1 MQINPSI
8 NGWIEK
14 YLNQYANE
22 ISHYATDEDFFVA
35 CQNSGLI
42 YGYVVNYHLK
52 ISIDDKKWDSEEKI
66 KVGFLS
72 TLIALYK
79 TENGNDVSAFIETLI
94 QFYSQIS
101 KGKFSF
107 LRMVLPDANSYQKL
121 ESIINER
128 LQTKD
133 NIVTKNF
140 THMVTNAMLFIDV
153 LAFEYYLK
161 NTHISLDFFKDL
173 ERKCLALIM
182 LSLNVKINKSEYD
195 LMLLKMF
202 ENSLRYSKISTIN
215 SDDIMVVI
223 FEGKRS
229 VLESLYLY
237 EVAHMTLLSDG
248 VVYEN
253 EQIYLDDFA
262 LKLNLNK
269 NKQNTGFELVSFIE
283 KYKKEL
289 PFFNL
294 NHPVKQF
301 YNNTQDNI
309 GKLVSRNKTR
319 LIKELSESKELVKL
333 LRKSTQHDLSFEEKK
348 KVKKQLLDIC
358 KSIPS
363 LTIFLLPG
371 GGLLLPILIKYI
383 PQLLPSAFNENLND
397 DYL

>member
-1 MQINPSI
+1 MEINPS
-8 NGWIEK
+8 NTGWIEK
-14 YLNQYANE
+14 YLSQQANE
-22 ISHYATDEDFFVA
+22 ISRYVTDEDFFLA
-35 CQNSGLI
+35 CQKSGLI
-42 YGYVVNYHLK
+42 YGYVVKYHLN
-52 ISIDDKKWDSEEKI
+52 SEIDDKKWDNEEKI

-72 TLIALYK
+72 TLFTLYK
-79 TENGNDVSAFIETLI
+79 TKKDENVETFIDNLI
-94 QFYSQIS
+94 QFYDQIS

-107 LRMVLPDANSYQKL
+107 IKMVLPNSTSFQKL

-140 THMVTNAMLFIDV
+140 THMVTNALLFIDV
-153 LAFEYYLK
+153 LAFEYYLEK
-161 NTHISLDFFKDL
+161 KIITVDFFKDL
-173 ERKCLALIM
+173 ERKCMALIM
-182 LSLNVKINKSEYD
+182 FSLNVKIDKSEYD
-195 LMLLKMF
+195 DLLLKMF
-202 ENSLRYSKISTIN
+202 ENSLRYSKN
-215 SDDIMVVI
+215 SKIGKEEIIDVV
-223 FEGKRS
+223 FEGNRS
-229 VLESLYLY
+229 TLENLYLY

-253 EQIYLDDFA
+253 EQKFLDDFS
-262 LKLNLNK
+262 LKLGLYKIN
-269 NKQNTGFELVSFIE
+269 QNTGFELVKFIDE
-283 KYKKEL
+283 YKKEL

-319 LIKELSESKELVKL
+319 LLKELSESKELVKL
-333 LRKSTQHDLSFEEKK
+333 LRKSTQTDLSYEEKK

-358 KSIPS
+358 KTIPS

-371 GGLLLPILIKYI
+371 GGLLLPLLIKFI

-397 DYL
+397 

>member
-1 MQINPSI
+1 MEINPSI

-14 YLNQYANE
+14 YLSQQANE
-22 ISHYATDEDFFVA
+22 ISRYASDEDFFLA
-35 CQNSGLI
+35 CQKSGLI
-42 YGYVVNYHLK
+42 YGYVVKYHLN
-52 ISIDDKKWDSEEKI
+52 SEIDDKKWDNEEKI

-72 TLIALYK
+72 TLFALYK
-79 TENGNDVSAFIETLI
+79 TKKDENVETFIDNLI
-94 QFYSQIS
+94 QFYDQIS

-107 LRMVLPDANSYQKL
+107 IKMVLPNSTSFQKL

-153 LAFEYYLK
+153 LAFEYYLEK
-161 NTHISLDFFKDL
+161 RTITVDFFKDL
-173 ERKCLALIM
+173 ERKCMALIM
-182 LSLNVKINKSEYD
+182 FSLNVKNDKSEYD
-195 LMLLKMF
+195 DLLLKMF
-202 ENSLRYSKISTIN
+202 ENSLRYSKN
-215 SDDIMVVI
+215 SKIEKEEIIDVV
-223 FEGKRS
+223 FEGNRS
-229 VLESLYLY
+229 TLENLYLY

-253 EQIYLDDFA
+253 EQKFLDNFS

-269 NKQNTGFELVSFIE
+269 IIQNTGLELINFIN
-283 KYKKEL
+283 KHKNEL

-333 LRKSTQHDLSFEEKK
+333 LRKSTQTDLSYEEKK

-358 KSIPS
+358 KTIPS

-371 GGLLLPILIKYI
+371 GGLLLPLLIKFI

-397 DYL
+397 

>member
-14 YLNQYANE
+14 YLNQYAND
-22 ISHYATDEDFFVA
+22 ISHYPTDEDFFVA

-42 YGYVVNYHLK
+42 YGYVINYHLN
-52 ISIDDKKWDSEEKI
+52 SEIDDVKWDNEEKI

-79 TENGNDVSAFIETLI
+79 SKRDEEDVDGFIETII
-94 QFYSQIS
+94 QFYGQIS
-101 KGKFSF
+101 NGKFSF
-107 LRMVLPDANSYQKL
+107 MRMVLPDANSYQKL

-128 LQTKD
+128 LQTND

-153 LAFEYYLK
+153 LAFEFYLK
-161 NTHISLDFFKDL
+161 NNTISLDFFKDL

-182 LSLNVKINKSEYD
+182 LSLNVKIDKSEYD
-195 LMLLKMF
+195 SLLLKMF
-202 ENSLRYSKISTIN
+202 ENSLRYSKISKIN
-215 SDDIMVVI
+215 EKGILEVI
-223 FEGKRS
+223 FEGNRTT
-229 VLESLYLY
+229 LENLYLY

-253 EQIYLDDFA
+253 EQIFLDNFA

-269 NKQNTGFELVSFIE
+269 TKQNTGYELVNFIN
-283 KYKKEL
+283 KHKNEL

-319 LIKELSESKELVKL
+319 LIKELSESKELMKL
-333 LRKSTQHDLSFEEKK
+333 LRKSTQSDLSFEEKK

-358 KSIPS
+358 KTIPS

-371 GGLLLPILIKYI
+371 GGLLLPILIKFI
-383 PQLLPSAFNENLND
+383 PQLLPSSFNENLND
-397 DYL
+397 

>member
-14 YLNQYANE
+14 YLSQYGNE
-22 ISHYATDEDFFVA
+22 ISHYNTDEDFFVA

-42 YGYVVNYHLK
+42 YGYVVNYHLT
-52 ISIDDKKWDSEEKI
+52 SDVDDTKWDTEEKI

-79 TENGNDVSAFIETLI
+79 TKSGEDVDGFIETII
-94 QFYSQIS
+94 QFYNQIA

-107 LRMVLPDANSYQKL
+107 MKMVLPDANSFQKL

-128 LQTKD
+128 LQTND

-153 LAFEYYLK
+153 LAFEFYLK
-161 NTHISLDFFKDL
+161 NDTINLDFFKDL

-182 LSLNVKINKSEYD
+182 LSLNVKIDKSEYD

-202 ENSLRYSKISTIN
+202 ENSLRYSKISKIN
-215 SDDIMVVI
+215 EAEIFEVI
-223 FEGKRS
+223 FEGNRTT
-229 VLESLYLY
+229 LENLYLY

-253 EQIYLDDFA
+253 EQIFLDEFA

-269 NKQNTGFELVSFIE
+269 TKQNNGYELVNFIN
-283 KYKKEL
+283 KHKKEL

-333 LRKSTQHDLSFEEKK
+333 LRKSTQSELSFEEKK

-358 KSIPS
+358 KTIPS

-371 GGLLLPILIKYI
+371 GGLLLPILIKFI
-383 PQLLPSAFNENLND
+383 PQLLPSSFNENLND
-397 DYL
+397 

>member
-14 YLNQYANE
+14 YINQYANE
-22 ISHYATDEDFFVA
+22 ISHYATEEEFFVA

-42 YGYVVNYHLK
+42 YGYVVNYHLN
-52 ISIDDKKWDSEEKI
+52 SEVDDKKWDTEEKI

-79 TENGNDVSAFIETLI
+79 VQKGKDVEEFIETII
-94 QFYSQIS
+94 QFYNQIS

-107 LRMVLPDANSYQKL
+107 MKMVLPDANSFQKL

-128 LQTKD
+128 LQTND

-153 LAFEYYLK
+153 LAFEFYLK
-161 NTHISLDFFKDL
+161 NDTISLEFFKDL

-182 LSLNVKINKSEYD
+182 LSLNVKIDKSEYD

-202 ENSLRYSKISTIN
+202 ENSLRYSKVSKIN
-215 SDDIMVVI
+215 EVEILELI
-223 FEGKRS
+223 FEGNRTT
-229 VLESLYLY
+229 LENLYLY

-253 EQIYLDDFA
+253 EQIFLYEFA
-262 LKLNLNK
+262 LKLKLNK
-269 NKQNTGFELVSFIE
+269 TKENSGCELVNFIS

-358 KSIPS
+358 KTIPS

-371 GGLLLPILIKYI
+371 GGLLLPILIKFI
-383 PQLLPSAFNENLND
+383 PQLLPSSFNENLND
-397 DYL
+397 

>member
-14 YLNQYANE
+14 YLNQYAGE
-22 ISHYATDEDFFVA
+22 ISSYITDEDFFMA
-35 CQNSGLI
+35 CQKSGLI

-52 ISIDDKKWDSEEKI
+52 SEIDDEKWDTEEKI

-72 TLIALYK
+72 TLFALYK
-79 TENGNDVSAFIETLI
+79 SKNGTEVNEFIETI
-94 QFYSQIS
+94 NQFYNLIS

-107 LRMVLPDANSYQKL
+107 IHKILPSENSFQKL
-121 ESIINER
+121 ESIINDR
-128 LQTKD
+128 LQTND

-153 LAFEYYLK
+153 LAFEFYLK
-161 NTHISLDFFKDL
+161 NNTISIDFFKEV
-173 ERKCLALIM
+173 ERKCMAIILY
-182 LSLNVKINKSEYD
+182 SLNIKNHKSEYD
-195 LMLLKMF
+195 NLLLKMF
-202 ENSLRYSKISTIN
+202 ENSLRYSKISKINKDEIITI
-215 SDDIMVVI
+215 V

-229 VLESLYLY
+229 VLENLYLY

-248 VVYEN
+248 VIHKKE
-253 EQIYLDDFA
+253 EKFLKDFGSN
-262 LKLNLNK
+262 LNLIK
-269 NKQNTGFELVSFIE
+269 NKQNTGYELVKFIE
-283 KYKKEL
+283 EYKDEL

-333 LRKSTQHDLSFEEKK
+333 LRKSTQTDLSFEEKK

-358 KSIPS
+358 KTIPS

-371 GGLLLPILIKYI
+371 GGLLLPVLIKFI

-397 DYL
+397 

>member
-14 YLNQYANE
+14 YLSQYGNE
-22 ISHYATDEDFFVA
+22 ISHYNTDEDFFVA

-42 YGYVVNYHLK
+42 YGYVVNYHLN
-52 ISIDDKKWDSEEKI
+52 SEFDDAKWDNEEKI

-79 TENGNDVSAFIETLI
+79 TKNGDDASAFIETII
-94 QFYSQIS
+94 QFYNQIA

-107 LRMVLPDANSYQKL
+107 MKMVLPDANSFKKL

-128 LQTKD
+128 LQTND

-153 LAFEYYLK
+153 LAFEFYLK
-161 NTHISLDFFKDL
+161 NDTINLDFFKDL

-182 LSLNVKINKSEYD
+182 LSLNVKIDKSEYD

-202 ENSLRYSKISTIN
+202 ENSLRYSEIPKINEAEIFE
-215 SDDIMVVI
+215 VI
-223 FEGKRS
+223 FEGNRTT
-229 VLESLYLY
+229 LENLYLY

-253 EQIYLDDFA
+253 EQIFLDEFA

-269 NKQNTGFELVSFIE
+269 TKQNNGYELVNFIN
-283 KYKKEL
+283 KHKKEL

-333 LRKSTQHDLSFEEKK
+333 LRKSTQSDLSFEEKK

-358 KSIPS
+358 KTIPS

-371 GGLLLPILIKYI
+371 GGLLLPILIKFI
-383 PQLLPSAFNENLND
+383 PQLLPSSFNENLND
-397 DYL
+397 

>member
-14 YLNQYANE
+14 YVHQYANE
-22 ISHYATDEDFFVA
+22 VTSYATDEDFFVA
-35 CQNSGLI
+35 CQQSGLI
-42 YGYVVNYHLK
+42 YGYVVKYHLNGTVE
-52 ISIDDKKWDSEEKI
+52 DVKWDTEERI

-72 TLIALYK
+72 TLMALYRK
-79 TENGNDVSAFIETLI
+79 HNTTSVEEFIETILA
-94 QFYSQIS
+94 FYNQIS

-107 LRMVLPDANSYQKL
+107 VKMVWPDGSAYQKL
-121 ESIINER
+121 EGIINER
-128 LQTKD
+128 LQTND
-133 NIVTKNF
+133 NILTKNF
-140 THMVTNAMLFIDV
+140 THMVTNAMLFIDI
-153 LAFEYYLK
+153 LAFEFYLK
-161 NTHISLDFFKDL
+161 NNTISLDFFKDL

-182 LSLNVKINKSEYD
+182 LSLNKKNNKSEYD
-195 LMLLKMF
+195 SMLLKMF
-202 ENSLRYSKISTIN
+202 ENSLRYSKVSKINQEEIIALIYQGNRST
-215 SDDIMVVI
+215 
-223 FEGKRS
+223 
-229 VLESLYLY
+229 LENLYLY

-248 VVYEN
+248 IMYEN
-253 EQIYLDDFA
+253 EQNFLNKIAFN
-262 LKLNLNK
+262 LNLNK
-269 NKQNTGFELVSFIE
+269 NKQNTGLELVNFIE
-283 KYKKEL
+283 KHKKEL

-301 YNNTQDNI
+301 YTNTQENI

-333 LRKSTQHDLSFEEKK
+333 LRKSTQQDLSYEEKK

-371 GGLLLPILIKYI
+371 GGLLLPVLIKFI

-397 DYL
+397 

>member
-14 YLNQYANE
+14 YINQYANE
-22 ISHYATDEDFFVA
+22 ISHYATEDEFFVA

-42 YGYVVNYHLK
+42 YGYVVNYHLN
-52 ISIDDKKWDSEEKI
+52 SEVDDKKWDTEEKI

-79 TENGNDVSAFIETLI
+79 VQKGKDVEEFIETII
-94 QFYSQIS
+94 QFYNQIS

-107 LRMVLPDANSYQKL
+107 MKMVLPDANSFQKL

-128 LQTKD
+128 LQTND

-153 LAFEYYLK
+153 LAFEFYLK
-161 NTHISLDFFKDL
+161 NDTISLEFFKDL

-182 LSLNVKINKSEYD
+182 LSLNVKIDKSEYD
-195 LMLLKMF
+195 FLLLKMF
-202 ENSLRYSKISTIN
+202 ENSLRYSKVSKIN
-215 SDDIMVVI
+215 EAEILELI
-223 FEGKRS
+223 FEGNRTN
-229 VLESLYLY
+229 LESLYLY

-248 VVYEN
+248 VVYNN
-253 EQIYLDDFA
+253 EQIFLEDFA

-269 NKQNTGFELVSFIE
+269 TRQNTGYELVNFI
-283 KYKKEL
+283 KKHKKEL

-309 GKLVSRNKTR
+309 WKLVSRNKTR

-358 KSIPS
+358 KTIPS

-371 GGLLLPILIKYI
+371 GGLLLPILIKFI

-397 DYL
+397 

>member
-14 YLNQYANE
+14 YLHQYANE
-22 ISHYATDEDFFVA
+22 ISHYATDEAFFVA
-35 CQNSGLI
+35 CQKSGLI
-42 YGYVVNYHLK
+42 YGYVINYHL
-52 ISIDDKKWDSEEKI
+52 SVAIDDTKWDTEEKI

-79 TENGNDVSAFIETLI
+79 TKKGGNVEEFIETI
-94 QFYSQIS
+94 TQFYNQIS

-107 LRMVLPDANSYQKL
+107 LKMVLPDANSFQKL

-128 LQTKD
+128 LQTND

-153 LAFEYYLK
+153 LAFEFYLK
-161 NTHISLDFFKDL
+161 NDTISLEFFKDL

-182 LSLNVKINKSEYD
+182 LSLNVKIDKSEYD
-195 LMLLKMF
+195 SMLLKMF
-202 ENSLRYSKISTIN
+202 ENSLRYSKVSKIN
-215 SDDIMVVI
+215 KEEIIEVI
-223 FEGKRS
+223 FEGKRTT
-229 VLESLYLY
+229 LENLYLY

-248 VVYEN
+248 IVYEN
-253 EQIYLDDFA
+253 EQKFLNEFA

-269 NKQNTGFELVSFIE
+269 TNQNTGYELVRFIN
-283 KYKKEL
+283 KHKKEL

-371 GGLLLPILIKYI
+371 GGLLLPILIKFI

-397 DYL
+397 

>member
-14 YLNQYANE
+14 YLNQYAGE
-22 ISHYATDEDFFVA
+22 ISSYNTDEDFFVA
-35 CQNSGLI
+35 CQKSGLI
-42 YGYVVNYHLK
+42 YGYVVNYQLK
-52 ISIDDKKWDSEEKI
+52 SEIDDKKWDSEEKI

-72 TLIALYK
+72 TLFALYK
-79 TENGNDVSAFIETLI
+79 TKNGSDVSEFIETI
-94 QFYSQIS
+94 NQFYNQIS

-107 LRMVLPDANSYQKL
+107 IHRILPSENSFQKL
-121 ESIINER
+121 ESIINDR
-128 LQTKD
+128 LQTND

-153 LAFEYYLK
+153 LAFEFYLK
-161 NTHISLDFFKDL
+161 NNTIGIDFFKEV
-173 ERKCLALIM
+173 ERKCMAIILY
-182 LSLNVKINKSEYD
+182 SLNIKNHKSEYD
-195 LMLLKMF
+195 NLLLKMF
-202 ENSLRYSKISTIN
+202 ENSLRYSKISKINKDEIITI
-215 SDDIMVVI
+215 V

-229 VLESLYLY
+229 VLENLYLY

-248 VVYEN
+248 I
-253 EQIYLDDFA
+253 IYKKEEKFLRDFGSN
-262 LKLNLNK
+262 LNLIKTN
-269 NKQNTGFELVSFIE
+269 QNTGYELVKFINE
-283 KYKKEL
+283 YKDEL

-309 GKLVSRNKTR
+309 GKLVSRNRTR

-333 LRKSTQHDLSFEEKK
+333 LRKSTQTDLSFEEKK

-358 KSIPS
+358 KTIPS

-371 GGLLLPILIKYI
+371 GGLLLPVLIKFI

-397 DYL
+397 

>member
-14 YLNQYANE
+14 YLNQYADE

-42 YGYVVNYHLK
+42 YGYVVKYHLK
-52 ISIDDKKWDSEEKI
+52 AEVDDRKWDTEEKI

-79 TENGNDVSAFIETLI
+79 VQKDKDVEEFIETII
-94 QFYSQIS
+94 QFYNQIS

-107 LRMVLPDANSYQKL
+107 MKMVLPDANSFQKL

-128 LQTKD
+128 LQTND

-153 LAFEYYLK
+153 LAFEFYLK
-161 NTHISLDFFKDL
+161 NNTISLDFFKDL

-182 LSLNVKINKSEYD
+182 LSLNVKMDKSEYD
-195 LMLLKMF
+195 SMLLKMF
-202 ENSLRYSKISTIN
+202 ENSLRYSKVSKINEAEIIDLIFDGNRST
-215 SDDIMVVI
+215 
-223 FEGKRS
+223 
-229 VLESLYLY
+229 LENLYLY

-253 EQIYLDDFA
+253 EQKFLDEFA
-262 LKLNLNK
+262 FKLNLNK
-269 NKQNTGFELVSFIE
+269 RNQNTGYELVNFIN
-283 KYKKEL
+283 KHKKEL

-319 LIKELSESKELVKL
+319 LVKELSESKELVKL

-371 GGLLLPILIKYI
+371 GGLLLPILIKFI
-383 PQLLPSAFNENLND
+383 PQLLPSSFNENLND
-397 DYL
+397 

>member
-14 YLNQYANE
+14 YINQYANE
-22 ISHYATDEDFFVA
+22 ISHYATEEEFFVA

-42 YGYVVNYHLK
+42 YGYVVNYHLN
-52 ISIDDKKWDSEEKI
+52 SEVDDKKWDTEEKI

-79 TENGNDVSAFIETLI
+79 VQKGKDVEEFIETII
-94 QFYSQIS
+94 QFYNQIS

-107 LRMVLPDANSYQKL
+107 MKMVLPDANSFQKL

-128 LQTKD
+128 LQTND

-153 LAFEYYLK
+153 LAFEFYLK
-161 NTHISLDFFKDL
+161 NNTISLDFFKDL

-182 LSLNVKINKSEYD
+182 LSLNVKIDKSEYD

-202 ENSLRYSKISTIN
+202 ENSLRYSKVSKIN
-215 SDDIMVVI
+215 EVEILELI
-223 FEGKRS
+223 FEGNRTT
-229 VLESLYLY
+229 LENLYLY

-253 EQIYLDDFA
+253 EQIFLYEFA
-262 LKLNLNK
+262 LKLKLNK
-269 NKQNTGFELVSFIE
+269 TKENTGCELVNFIS

-358 KSIPS
+358 KTIPS

-371 GGLLLPILIKYI
+371 GGLLLPILIKFI

-397 DYL
+397 

>member
-14 YLNQYANE
+14 YFNQYANE

-35 CQNSGLI
+35 CQKSGLI
-42 YGYVVNYHLK
+42 YGYVVNYHLN
-52 ISIDDKKWDSEEKI
+52 SEIDDSKWDNEEKI

-72 TLIALYK
+72 TLLALYK
-79 TENGNDVSAFIETLI
+79 TKKGNDVEDFIETII
-94 QFYSQIS
+94 QFYDQIS

-107 LRMVLPDANSYQKL
+107 MKMVLPDSNSFQKL

-128 LQTKD
+128 LQTND
-133 NIVTKNF
+133 NIVMKNF
-140 THMVTNAMLFIDV
+140 THLVTNAMLFIDV
-153 LAFEYYLK
+153 LAFEFYLK
-161 NTHISLDFFKDL
+161 NDTISLDFFKDL
-173 ERKCLALIM
+173 ERKCMALIM
-182 LSLNVKINKSEYD
+182 LSLNVKMDKSEYD
-195 LMLLKMF
+195 SMLLKMF
-202 ENSLRYSKISTIN
+202 ENSLRYSKVSKIN
-215 SDDIMVVI
+215 SNEIINVI
-223 FEGKRS
+223 FEGNRS
-229 VLESLYLY
+229 VLESLYLH

-248 VVYEN
+248 VVYEK
-253 EQIYLDDFA
+253 EQIFLDEFT

-269 NKQNTGFELVSFIE
+269 TNQNTGYELVEFIN
-283 KYKKEL
+283 KHKKEL

-309 GKLVSRNKTR
+309 GKLVSRNKSR
-319 LIKELSESKELVKL
+319 LIKELSESKELMKL
-333 LRKSTQHDLSFEEKK
+333 LRKSTQSDLSFEEKK

-358 KSIPS
+358 KTIPS

-371 GGLLLPILIKYI
+371 GGLLLPILIKFI

-397 DYL
+397 

>member
-22 ISHYATDEDFFVA
+22 ITHYATDEDFFVA

-42 YGYVVNYHLK
+42 YGYVVNYHLT
-52 ISIDDKKWDSEEKI
+52 SDVDDTKWDTEEKI

-79 TENGNDVSAFIETLI
+79 TKSGEDVDGFIETII
-94 QFYSQIS
+94 QFYNQIA

-107 LRMVLPDANSYQKL
+107 MKMVLPDANSFQKL

-128 LQTKD
+128 LQTND

-153 LAFEYYLK
+153 LAFEFYLK
-161 NTHISLDFFKDL
+161 NNTINLDFFKDL

-182 LSLNVKINKSEYD
+182 LSLNVKIDKSEYD

-202 ENSLRYSKISTIN
+202 ENSLRYSKVSKIN
-215 SDDIMVVI
+215 EAEIFEVI
-223 FEGKRS
+223 FEGNRS
-229 VLESLYLY
+229 TLENLYLY

-253 EQIYLDDFA
+253 EQIFLDEFA
-262 LKLNLNK
+262 LKLKLNK
-269 NKQNTGFELVSFIE
+269 TKENTGCELVNFIS

-358 KSIPS
+358 KTIPS

-371 GGLLLPILIKYI
+371 GGLLLPILIKFI

-397 DYL
+397 

>member
-14 YLNQYANE
+14 YFNQYANE

-52 ISIDDKKWDSEEKI
+52 STIDDIKWDNEEKI
-66 KVGFLS
+66 KLGFLS

-79 TENGNDVSAFIETLI
+79 AKNGDDASAFIETII
-94 QFYSQIS
+94 QFYNQIA

-107 LRMVLPDANSYQKL
+107 MKMVLPDANSYQKL

-128 LQTKD
+128 LQTND

-153 LAFEYYLK
+153 LAFEFYLK
-161 NTHISLDFFKDL
+161 HNTISLDFFKDL

-182 LSLNVKINKSEYD
+182 LSLNVKIDKSEYD
-195 LMLLKMF
+195 SMLLKMF
-202 ENSLRYSKISTIN
+202 ENSLRYSKISKIN
-215 SDDIMVVI
+215 EAEIFEVI
-223 FEGKRS
+223 FEGNRTT
-229 VLESLYLY
+229 LENLYLY

-248 VVYEN
+248 VVYDN
-253 EQIYLDDFA
+253 EQIFLDDFA

-269 NKQNTGFELVSFIE
+269 NKQNTGYELVNFIE
-283 KYKKEL
+283 KHKNEL

-371 GGLLLPILIKYI
+371 GGLLLPILIKFI
-383 PQLLPSAFNENLND
+383 PQLLPSSFNENLND
-397 DYL
+397 

>member
-14 YLNQYANE
+14 YVHQYANE
-22 ISHYATDEDFFVA
+22 IISYATDEDFFVA
-35 CQNSGLI
+35 CQQSGLI
-42 YGYVVNYHLK
+42 YGYVVKYHLK
-52 ISIDDKKWDSEEKI
+52 GTVEDVKWDTEERI

-72 TLIALYK
+72 TLMALYRK
-79 TENGNDVSAFIETLI
+79 YNTTSVEEFIETILA
-94 QFYSQIS
+94 FYNQIS

-107 LRMVLPDANSYQKL
+107 VKMVWPDVSSYQKL
-121 ESIINER
+121 EGIINER
-128 LQTKD
+128 LQTND
-133 NIVTKNF
+133 NILTKNF

-153 LAFEYYLK
+153 LAFEFYLK
-161 NTHISLDFFKDL
+161 NNTISLDFFKDL

-182 LSLNVKINKSEYD
+182 LSLNEKNNKSEYD
-195 LMLLKMF
+195 SMLLKMF
-202 ENSLRYSKISTIN
+202 ENSLRYSKVSKINQEEIIALIYQGNRST
-215 SDDIMVVI
+215 
-223 FEGKRS
+223 
-229 VLESLYLY
+229 LENLYLY

-248 VVYEN
+248 IMYEN
-253 EQIYLDDFA
+253 EQNFLNEIAFN
-262 LKLNLNK
+262 LNLNK
-269 NKQNTGFELVSFIE
+269 NKQNTGLELVNFIE
-283 KYKKEL
+283 KHKKEL

-301 YNNTQDNI
+301 YTNTQENI

-333 LRKSTQHDLSFEEKK
+333 LRKSTQQDLSYEEKK

-371 GGLLLPILIKYI
+371 GGLLLPVLIKFI

-397 DYL
+397 

>member
-14 YLNQYANE
+14 YFNQYANE

-35 CQNSGLI
+35 CQKSGLI
-42 YGYVVNYHLK
+42 YGYVVNYHLN
-52 ISIDDKKWDSEEKI
+52 SEIDDSKWDNEEKI

-72 TLIALYK
+72 TLLALYK
-79 TENGNDVSAFIETLI
+79 TKKGNDVADFIETII
-94 QFYSQIS
+94 QFYDQIS

-107 LRMVLPDANSYQKL
+107 MKMVLPDSNSFQKL

-128 LQTKD
+128 LQTND

-153 LAFEYYLK
+153 LAFEFYLK
-161 NTHISLDFFKDL
+161 NNTISLDFFKDL

-195 LMLLKMF
+195 SMLLKMF
-202 ENSLRYSKISTIN
+202 ENSLRYSKVSKIN
-215 SDDIMVVI
+215 SDEIINVI
-223 FEGKRS
+223 FEGNRS
-229 VLESLYLY
+229 VLESLYLH

-253 EQIYLDDFA
+253 EQKFLDEFT

-269 NKQNTGFELVSFIE
+269 NIQNTGYELVEFIN

-309 GKLVSRNKTR
+309 GKLVSRNKSR

-333 LRKSTQHDLSFEEKK
+333 LRKSTQSDLSFEEKK

-371 GGLLLPILIKYI
+371 GGLLLPILIKFI

-397 DYL
+397 